1 LEKGRRDECVD
12 NGMITEGL
20 PVFVDKVWGKRVA
33 TNRAPHAKGNN
44 EGVIRFSKTQAR
56 LGLDASAR
64 RVIEGARQDREGA
77 RRALSAGKPCRST
90 CAVEIVI

>member
-12 NGMITEGL
+12 NGMMTEGL

-44 EGVIRFSKTQAR
+44 EGVIRFSKTQEASEAG
-56 LGLDASAR
+56 LGPRR
-64 RVIEGARQDREGA
+64 RV
-77 RRALSAGKPCRST
+77 
-90 CAVEIVI
+90 VV